1 MQLGNEAFRHLMNL
15 IGLVSTVKPAV
26 VEDPAFL
33 ERSVLVDG
41 VPLTTSPNDLR
52 KCFEG
57 FKVMT
62 TVLVRDN
69 DTGHRVGLVVFS
81 EDTNIATVVN
91 MTPPHGF
98 GYCVLVTPMNTVYL

>member
-41 VPLTTSPNDLR
+41 VPPTTSPNDSHE
-52 KCFEG
+52 CFEG
-57 FKVMT
+57 FEVMT
-62 TVLVRDN
+62 TVLVRDM

-81 EDTNIATVVN
+81 EDTNIAAVVN
-91 MTPPHGF
+91 MAPPHGF
-98 GYCVLVTPMNTVYL
+98 RYCVQVSLP